1 MWEHQEDI
9 LNRVIFQ
16 DVIVL
21 LLSTAETVIFILYK
35 ENDTQVNNHGT
46 DVDSDTHDL
55 PMNEKLKSRFLVLKA
70 SGIVLKA
77 TEYLY
82 RRWWAKWHSEW
93 VGRRC
98 QN

>member
-1 MWEHQEDI
+1 MWEHLEDI

-70 SGIVLKA
+70 IGIVLKA